1 MVFLSEDGPYRS
13 ISSTSPAALWY
24 SVIRLPFGMLLLL
37 FGDNAVSPR
46 WTKELPRGTEALE
59 ETTVFPPNSLGVDP
73 QSPLNRS
80 SFFCTNKC
88 VFKEGKQ
95 GRDAATYQEKTHT
108 QT

>member
-24 SVIRLPFGMLLLL
+24 SVIRLPFGVLLLL

-59 ETTVFPPNSLGVDP
+59 ETTVFPPILSALIPGLTNALLIQVSTE
-73 QSPLNRS
+73 PL
-80 SFFCTNKC
+80 
-88 VFKEGKQ
+88 
-95 GRDAATYQEKTHT
+95 
-108 QT
+108 

>member
-24 SVIRLPFGMLLLL
+24 SVIRLPLLL

-59 ETTVFPPNSLGVDP
+59 ETTVFPPILSALIPG
-73 QSPLNRS
+73 L
-80 SFFCTNKC
+80 TNALLIQ
-88 VFKEGKQ
+88 VSTELL
-95 GRDAATYQEKTHT
+95 
-108 QT
+108 